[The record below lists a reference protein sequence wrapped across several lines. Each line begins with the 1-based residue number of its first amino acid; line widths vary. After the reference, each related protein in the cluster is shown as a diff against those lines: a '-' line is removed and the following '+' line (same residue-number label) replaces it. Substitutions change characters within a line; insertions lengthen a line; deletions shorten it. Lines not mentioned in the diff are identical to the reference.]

1 MRNQLGEAAKEHG
14 YNYNLAA
21 LDIFQKEDDNAYKQI
36 SWRISLAHQKRTLTT
51 EESNKLLDKIANES
65 IKEFNAE
72 RI

>member
-1 MRNQLGEAAKEHG
+1 
-14 YNYNLAA
+14 LAA

-65 IKEFNAE
+65 INEFNAE